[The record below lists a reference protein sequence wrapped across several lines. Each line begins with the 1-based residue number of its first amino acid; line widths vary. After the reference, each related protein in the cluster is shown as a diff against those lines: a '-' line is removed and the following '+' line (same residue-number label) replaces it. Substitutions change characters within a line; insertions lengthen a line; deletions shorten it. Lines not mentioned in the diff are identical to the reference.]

1 MVRRTESIQRKDG
14 RKPGKVKDMTFN
26 ELLDIKPSVRV
37 ADIIQLFLLG
47 YDDKIYLNLATY
59 DSKGYE
65 VYLLNNERIIHEEWE
80 TYYENKVTMIQEE
93 NVDEDMGYLT
103 LFIERDENK

>member
-1 MVRRTESIQRKDG
+1 
-14 RKPGKVKDMTFN
+14 MTFN

-47 YDDKIYLNLATY
+47 YDDKIYLNLAAY

-65 VYLLNNERIIHEEWE
+65 VYLLNNERIINEKWG
-80 TYYENKVTMIQEE
+80 TYYDNKVTMIQ
-93 NVDEDMGYLT
+93 EDMGYLT
-103 LFIERDENK
+103 LFIESEGTK